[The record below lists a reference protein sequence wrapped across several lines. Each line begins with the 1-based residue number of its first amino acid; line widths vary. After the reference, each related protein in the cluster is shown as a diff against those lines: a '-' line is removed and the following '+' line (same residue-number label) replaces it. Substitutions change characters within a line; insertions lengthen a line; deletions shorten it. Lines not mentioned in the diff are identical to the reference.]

1 MRWTDLAG
9 RHRLIGGEATVNLT
23 PDVRAVLSS
32 GRAAHLATTN
42 ADGSPQLSV
51 VWIGLEDEEIV
62 IGHLRHGRKLTN
74 ILRDPRV
81 VLTVETGNKSALG
94 MIDYLI
100 IHGRARVTEGGAP
113 ELLQRLAEVYA
124 GPGVKFPPMDDPP
137 AGHVIHVAPERIG
150 GVGPWSKWSP
160 PSET

>member
-1 MRWTDLAG
+1 MK
-9 RHRLIGGEATVNLT
+9 LT
-23 PDVRAVLSS
+23 PEVRAALSS
-32 GRAAHLATTN
+32 GHAAHLATTN

-51 VWIGLEDEEIV
+51 VWIGLEDDEIV

-81 VLTVETGNKSALG
+81 VLTVETGDKSPLG

-100 IHGRARVTEGGAP
+100 VHGTARVTEGGAP

-124 GPGVKFPPMDDPP
+124 GPGVKFPPMDNPP
-137 AGHVIHVAPERIG
+137 AGHVIHVTPERLG
-150 GVGPWSKWSP
+150 GVGPWSNWAP
-160 PSET
+160 PRET